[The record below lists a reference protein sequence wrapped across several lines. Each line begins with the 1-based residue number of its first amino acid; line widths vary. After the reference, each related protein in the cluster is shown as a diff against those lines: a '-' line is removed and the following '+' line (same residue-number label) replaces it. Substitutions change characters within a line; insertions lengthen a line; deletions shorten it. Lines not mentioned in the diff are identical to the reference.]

1 MGLPIFSSSIIYAPY
16 IYIYNIYIYT
26 IYIYNIF
33 IYTQYIYIYTIYIY
47 IYIYNIYIYTI
58 YTYIQYIHIYNIYIY
73 IYIYIYIQY
82 IHIYNIYIYT
92 IYTYIQYIYTIYIYT
107 IYMSMKKMF
116 ILMKETIQLL
126 QYPHDYGSFPLFF
139 TVNSA
144 LFAAH
149 QFEEISRSRGFRQKA
164 EEHHHLLVLNGKN
177 HGISMESYKLMVFN
191 GISHIFDVSIS
202 AYIYIY
208 TVPPP
213 KKKTMF
219 LRSQRFW
226 DKLPCSV

>member
-1 MGLPIFSSSIIYAPY
+1 MQFQTPCFSDSPQSFASWIVLCGGFQSMGLPIFSSSIIYGPYVY
-16 IYIYNIYIYT
+16 IYIYNIYIY
-26 IYIYNIF
+26 N
-33 IYTQYIYIYTIYIY
+33 
-47 IYIYNIYIYTI
+47 IYIYNIYI
-58 YTYIQYIHIYNIYIY
+58 QYIY
-73 IYIYIYIQY
+73 IY
-82 IHIYNIYIYT
+82 N
-92 IYTYIQYIYTIYIYT
+92 IYIYT

-149 QFEEISRSRGFRQKA
+149 QLEEVSRSRGFRQKA

-191 GISHIFDVSIS
+191 GISHIFDVSIY

-208 TVPPP
+208 
-213 KKKTMF
+213 M
-219 LRSQRFW
+219 
-226 DKLPCSV
+226 CIYI

>member
-1 MGLPIFSSSIIYAPY
+1 MEVSNPWGYPY
-16 IYIYNIYIYT
+16 FHHPLYMLHIYIYT
-26 IYIYNIF
+26 I
-33 IYTQYIYIYTIYIY
+33 YIYIYTIYIY
-47 IYIYNIYIYTI
+47 IYNIFIYT
-58 YTYIQYIHIYNIYIY
+58 Q
-73 IYIYIYIQY
+73 
-82 IHIYNIYIYT
+82 
-92 IYTYIQYIYTIYIYT
+92 YIYT

-149 QFEEISRSRGFRQKA
+149 QFKEISRSRGFRQKA

-208 TVPPP
+208 TRYPP
-213 KKKTMF
+213 KKKNDVFEVATLLGQITLF
-219 LRSQRFW
+219 SLSSSW
-226 DKLPCSV
+226 GYHILYLYIYISIYI

>member
-1 MGLPIFSSSIIYAPY
+1 
-16 IYIYNIYIYT
+16 
-26 IYIYNIF
+26 
-33 IYTQYIYIYTIYIY
+33 
-47 IYIYNIYIYTI
+47 
-58 YTYIQYIHIYNIYIY
+58 
-73 IYIYIYIQY
+73 
-82 IHIYNIYIYT
+82 
-92 IYTYIQYIYTIYIYT
+92 
-107 IYMSMKKMF
+107 MSMKKMF

-149 QFEEISRSRGFRQKA
+149 QLEEVSRSRGFRQKA

-191 GISHIFDVSIS
+191 GISHIFDVCIY

-208 TVPPP
+208 MYIYVYICVYVYSTPQ
-213 KKKTMF
+213 KKTMF